1 MSIQPRR
8 VAAIYL
14 GAVFLAGL
22 ALGVVSY
29 WFYEVKIAQANTP
42 RHKTAAEFR
51 QRMAVK
57 LKEELDLS
65 SGQVEQV
72 RMILDSV
79 GQGFHDIR
87 DEVEPKFEALR
98 QERVEKVMLLLS
110 REQQAK
116 YERILEERREH
127 RKERHYRYWGQH
139 NNKPLN

>member
-1 MSIQPRR
+1 MNIQPRR

-29 WFYEVKIAQANTP
+29 WFYAVKIAQANTP

-57 LKEELDLS
+57 LMEELDLS

-98 QERVEKVMLLLS
+98 QERGEKVMSLLS
-110 REQQAK
+110 PEQQAK
-116 YERILEERREH
+116 DERILEERRER
-127 RKERHYRYWGQH
+127 RKERHHRYWGKQD
-139 NNKPLN
+139 KPLN

>member
-22 ALGVVSY
+22 ALGVVSH
-29 WFYEVKIAQANTP
+29 WFYAAKIAQANTP
-42 RHKTAAEFR
+42 RHKTAVEFR

-65 SGQVEQV
+65 SGQLEQV

-98 QERVEKVMLLLS
+98 QERVEKVMSLLS
-110 REQQAK
+110 PQQQAK
-116 YERILEERREH
+116 YETILEERRDR
-127 RKERHYRYWGQH
+127 RKDRHRHYWGKGS
-139 NNKPLN
+139 KPLN

>member
-1 MSIQPRR
+1 MSSQPRR

-29 WFYEVKIAQANTP
+29 WFYAVKIAQADAP

-57 LKEELDLS
+57 LMEELDLS

-72 RMILDSV
+72 RMILESV

-98 QERVEKVMLLLS
+98 QERVEMVMSLCS

-116 YERILEERREH
+116 YEKILEERRER
-127 RKERHYRYWGQH
+127 RKERHNQYWGEH
-139 NNKPLN
+139 TKPLN

>member
-98 QERVEKVMLLLS
+98 QERVEKVMSLLS
-110 REQQAK
+110 PEQQAK
-116 YERILEERREH
+116 YERILEERRER
-127 RKERHYRYWGQH
+127 RKERHYRYWGKH

>member
-29 WFYEVKIAQANTP
+29 WFYAVKIAQANTP

-57 LKEELDLS
+57 LKEELDLG

-72 RMILDSV
+72 RMILESV

-98 QERVEKVMLLLS
+98 QERVEKVMSLCN

-116 YERILEERREH
+116 YKRILEERRER
-127 RKERHYRYWGQH
+127 RKERHYQYWGKH
-139 NNKPLN
+139 

>member
-1 MSIQPRR
+1 MSIQPRK

-14 GAVFLAGL
+14 GAVFLTGL
-22 ALGVVSY
+22 ALGVVSH
-29 WFYEVKIAQANTP
+29 WFYAVKIAQANTP

-65 SGQVEQV
+65 SGQAEQLRV
-72 RMILDSV
+72 ILDSV

-98 QERVEKVMLLLS
+98 QERVEKVMSLLS
-110 REQQAK
+110 PEQQAK
-116 YERILEERREH
+116 YERILEERRER
-127 RKERHYRYWGQH
+127 RKERHHQYWGKRS
-139 NNKPLN
+139 KPLN

>member
-29 WFYEVKIAQANTP
+29 WFYAVKIAQANTP

-57 LKEELDLS
+57 LKEELDLG

-72 RMILDSV
+72 RMILESV

-87 DEVEPKFEALR
+87 DEVEPEFEALR
-98 QERVEKVMLLLS
+98 QERVEKVMSLCN

-116 YERILEERREH
+116 YKRILEERRER
-127 RKERHYRYWGQH
+127 RKERHYQYWGKH
-139 NNKPLN
+139 

>member
-51 QRMAVK
+51 QRMVVK

-98 QERVEKVMLLLS
+98 QERAEKVMSLLS

-139 NNKPLN
+139 NKPLN

>member
-29 WFYEVKIAQANTP
+29 WFYAARTAQANTP

-51 QRMAVK
+51 QRMAAE
-57 LKEELDLS
+57 LKEELELGSD
-65 SGQVEQV
+65 QVEQV

-98 QERVEKVMLLLS
+98 QERAEKVMSLL
-110 REQQAK
+110 RPEQQAK
-116 YERILEERREH
+116 YERILQERRER
-127 RKERHYRYWGQH
+127 RKERHHVYWGAK
-139 NNKPLN
+139 NKPLN

>member
-87 DEVEPKFEALR
+87 DEVEPKVEALR

-139 NNKPLN
+139 NKPLN

>member
-98 QERVEKVMLLLS
+98 QERVEKVMSLCS

-116 YERILEERREH
+116 YERILEERRER
-127 RKERHYRYWGQH
+127 RKERHQQYWGKH
-139 NNKPLN
+139 NKPLN

>member
-29 WFYEVKIAQANTP
+29 WFYAVKIAQANTP

-57 LKEELDLS
+57 LMEELDLS

-98 QERVEKVMLLLS
+98 QERAEKVMSLLS
-110 REQQAK
+110 PEQQAK
-116 YERILEERREH
+116 YERILEERRER
-127 RKERHYRYWGQH
+127 RKERHHQYWGKQD
-139 NNKPLN
+139 KPLN